1 MGYVINKQGKKLEVN
16 NPDGNCAENV
26 VLVNDETI
34 LVDKYI
40 INLFQK
46 EMWNSNN
53 KESEF
58 IAEVILDNEPTD
70 EQIIFHMVKNGI
82 NRYTGFAVV
91 EKIKKLDFK
100 EDYED

>member
-1 MGYVINKQGKKLEVN
+1 MGYVINKQGEKLEVS
-16 NPDGNCAENV
+16 NPNGNCAESV

-40 INLFQK
+40 INIFQK
-46 EMWNSNN
+46 NEWEN

-58 IAEVILDNEPTD
+58 IAEVILDEKPTD

-82 NRYTGFAVV
+82 NRYTGFAVI
-91 EKIKKLDFK
+91 EKIKMLDFK